1 MSTDIRTQ
9 KRPNINVTVS
19 VLHHVVNYKTTFK
32 QIATYA
38 CCLFVHGQKTVRM
51 HVGEQQEMSVQ
62 SMNMYHDILKQDG
75 TDLFQNLEFMF
86 CCLLASCLPCVPKDL
101 DLQAV
106 KNDSGW
112 LFREFFSVINS

>member
-1 MSTDIRTQ
+1 
-9 KRPNINVTVS
+9 
-19 VLHHVVNYKTTFK
+19 
-32 QIATYA
+32 
-38 CCLFVHGQKTVRM
+38 M

-62 SMNMYHDILKQDG
+62 SMNMYHDMLKQDG
-75 TDLFQNLEFMF
+75 ADLFQNLEFMF
-86 CCLLASCLPCVPKDL
+86 CCLLASCLPCVSKDL